1 MHKVESILEEKEF
14 EIRKVL
20 KDNQFLKN
28 RVEALEIENQE
39 ILTKNSGRF
48 SDSFTSRND
57 DNLADLVDMND
68 LGDQGEKIVELE
80 DEIRL
85 LKKNHQMLI
94 SNQSSDKQSLLQ
106 KISQVE
112 RDNDDKD
119 LEIKKLTQ

>member
-1 MHKVESILEEKEF
+1 MESILEEKEF

-68 LGDQGEKIVELE
+68 QGDQGQRIEELE
-80 DEIRL
+80 EEIRL

-94 SNQSSDKQSLLQ
+94 SN
-106 KISQVE
+106 
-112 RDNDDKD
+112 
-119 LEIKKLTQ
+119 

>member
-1 MHKVESILEEKEF
+1 M
-14 EIRKVL
+14 
-20 KDNQFLKN
+20 
-28 RVEALEIENQE
+28 
-39 ILTKNSGRF
+39 TKNSGRF

-57 DNLADLVDMND
+57 DNLADLVEIND
-68 LGDQGEKIVELE
+68 QGDQGQKIEELE
-80 DEIRL
+80 EEIRL

-119 LEIKKLTQ
+119 LEIKKLNQ